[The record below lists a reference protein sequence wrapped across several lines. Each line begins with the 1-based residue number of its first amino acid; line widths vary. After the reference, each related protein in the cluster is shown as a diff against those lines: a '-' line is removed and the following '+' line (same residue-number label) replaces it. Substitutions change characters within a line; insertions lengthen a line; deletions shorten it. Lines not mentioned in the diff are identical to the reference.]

1 MFTFRT
7 RSALFGLSVLLG
19 VAAGAAGAAGRP
31 NVIFILADDL
41 GYGDLGSYGQQ
52 VIRTPSLDRMA
63 AEGIRFTQFYAGA
76 TVCAPS
82 RSVLMTGQHTGRT
95 HVRGNARGT
104 AQSLRDDDVTVAE
117 LLKSAGYTT
126 GLFGKW
132 GLGEVGMEGHPLS
145 QGFDAF
151 FGYLNQVHA
160 HNYYPEFLWRGLEKA
175 PLRNKV
181 ERTPRPYGGFEGG
194 WATERNEYS
203 HDLIMREALAWVDER
218 KDSPF
223 FLYLALTIPHANNEA
238 TRGTGDGAEVP
249 EYGVYDAEDWPNP
262 DKGQAAMITRMDRGV
277 GKLLRRL
284 AELGIAEKTLV
295 LFSSDN
301 GPHNESNHDL
311 LRFNPSGDLRG
322 IKRDLYDGGIR
333 VPCLAWWP
341 GTIRAGQVSD
351 HIGYFGDL
359 MATAADLSGVDAP
372 PDTDSISFAPT
383 LLGRA
388 GEQRTHDYLYWEFY
402 EAGSSQA
409 VRIGQWKGV
418 RKPMLTGRLELY
430 DVLRD
435 EGERYDV
442 ARNYPEVVTE
452 IEEIMEQAH
461 VPHPNW
467 QTPAGRQATQ

>member
-1 MFTFRT
+1 MFTYQT

-19 VAAGAAGAAGRP
+19 VAAGAVGAADRP
-31 NVIFILADDL
+31 NMIFILADDL

-52 VIRTPSLDRMA
+52 VIRTPVLDRMA

-82 RSVLMTGQHTGRT
+82 RSVLMTGQHTGHT

-104 AQSLRDDDVTVAE
+104 AQSLRDEDVTVAE
-117 LLKSAGYTT
+117 VLQSAGYAT

-145 QGFDAF
+145 QGFGAF

-175 PLRNKV
+175 PLRNRV

-194 WATERNEYS
+194 WATERGEYS
-203 HDLIMREALAWVDER
+203 HDLIMREALAWVDEQ

-238 TRGTGDGAEVP
+238 TRATGDGAEVP

-262 DKGQAAMITRMDRGV
+262 DKGQAAMITRMDRDV
-277 GKLLRRL
+277 GALLARL
-284 AELGIAEKTLV
+284 AELGIEDRTLV
-295 LFSSDN
+295 MFSSDN
-301 GPHNESNHDL
+301 GPHNESNHDPV
-311 LRFNPSGDLRG
+311 RFNPSGNLRG

-333 VPCLAWWP
+333 VPFLARWP

-351 HIGYFGDL
+351 HIAYFGDL
-359 MATAADLSGVDAP
+359 MATVADLSGVDAP

-383 LLGRA
+383 LLGRT

-409 VRIGQWKGV
+409 VRMGQWKGV
-418 RKPMLTGRLELY
+418 RGPMLTGRLELY
-430 DVLRD
+430 DVVRD

-442 ARNYPEVVTE
+442 ARNYPDVVKE
-452 IEEIMEQAH
+452 IEGIMEQAH

-467 QTPAGRQATQ
+467 QAPAGRQATR

>member
-19 VAAGAAGAAGRP
+19 VAVGTAGAADRP
-31 NVIFILADDL
+31 NMIFILADDL

-104 AQSLRDDDVTVAE
+104 AQSLRDEDVTVAE
-117 LLKSAGYTT
+117 VLKSAGYAT

-160 HNYYPEFLWRGLEKA
+160 HNYYPEFLWRGLEKV

-203 HDLIMREALAWVDER
+203 HDLIMREALAWVDEQ

-238 TRGTGDGAEVP
+238 TRAVGDGAEVP

-262 DKGQAAMITRMDRGV
+262 DKGQAAMITRMDRDV
-277 GKLLRRL
+277 GTLLRRL

-333 VPCLAWWP
+333 VPLLAWWP

-359 MATAADLSGVDAP
+359 MATAADLSGLDAP

-442 ARNYPEVVTE
+442 ARNYPEVAGE
-452 IEEIMEQAH
+452 IEAIMEEAH

-467 QTPAGRQATQ
+467 QTPAGR

>member
-1 MFTFRT
+1 MHRIGSTFAVL
-7 RSALFGLSVLLG
+7 ALLL
-19 VAAGAAGAAGRP
+19 AATAAAAAAADRP

-63 AEGIRFTQFYAGA
+63 AEGIRFTHFYAGA

-82 RSVLMTGQHTGRT
+82 RSVLMTGQHTGHT
-95 HVRGNARGT
+95 HVRGNARGI
-104 AQSLRDDDVTVAE
+104 AQSLRDEDVTVAE
-117 LLKSAGYTT
+117 ILKSAGYAT

-160 HNYYPEFLWRGLEKA
+160 HNYYPEFLWRGLEKV
-175 PLRNKV
+175 PLRNQV

-203 HDLIMREALAWVDER
+203 HDLVMREALAWVEEQ

-238 TRGTGDGAEVP
+238 TRATGDGAEVP
-249 EYGVYDAEDWPNP
+249 EYGVYEGEDWPNP
-262 DKGQAAMITRMDRGV
+262 DKGQAAMITRMDRDV
-277 GKLLRRL
+277 GTLLRRL
-284 AELGIAEKTLV
+284 AELGIDDRTLV
-295 LFSSDN
+295 IFSSDN

-311 LRFNPSGDLRG
+311 LKFNPSGDLRG

-333 VPCLAWWP
+333 VPFLARWP
-341 GTIRAGQVSD
+341 GTIEPGQVSD
-351 HIGYFGDL
+351 HVGYFGDL
-359 MATAADLSGVDAP
+359 MATVGELANVEAP
-372 PDTDSISFAPT
+372 SNIDSISFAPI
-383 LLGRA
+383 LQGRL
-388 GEQRTHDYLYWEFY
+388 GEQRRHEYLYWEFY

-409 VRIGQWKGV
+409 VRLRQWKGV

-442 ARNYPEVVTE
+442 ARNHPDVVTE
-452 IEEIMEQAH
+452 IEGIMEEAH

-467 QTPAGRQATQ
+467 KPPSDR